1 MASRIKGITVEI
13 GGDTSGPEKSLSD
26 VNNAIKKTQSQLR
39 DMNSLRKLNPSNFIP
54 LAQKQEILQQAI
66 GDKVKID
73 YLQQNVSNRMVTS
86 ADKPLQKVLSIQ
98 FRRVSDALKEVDEY
112 LKDID
117 KCCNQRYD
125 WEKQRKQIHSNYVNI
140 FEAWNFEKE
149 FKEEA

>member
-39 DMNSLRKLNPSNFIP
+39 DMNSLRKLKPSNTI
-54 LAQKQEILQQAI
+54 LLVRKQEILQQAI

-98 FRRVSDALKEVDEY
+98 FRRVSDALKEGDEY

-125 WEKQRKQIHSNYVNI
+125 WEKQRKQIHSNYVNV